1 MSTIMRLL
9 RFWYTIWMWLPF
21 VISETTAFQASKPL
35 QQSSSSQIIS
45 FHVSYGQPNQRNTND
60 DKWTELEGP
69 VYLRFSNNFQRH
81 VIYGDAGVVESFEFL
96 DDAIEAYPSAQL
108 SPFGVQTFV
117 KDLPHF
123 GIVAGGGKE
132 EQTAYRRAISGD
144 ELEQRTQ
151 SGYEALLTLSNLVT
165 GSTSVSIVGYL
176 ADRVGKFRF
185 LTHTNTTISSNFIN
199 VLHLM
204 NQIGFSPLVAKQSLF
219 ANFPQV
225 CLYEPKEVAER
236 LRFLLSSTPPK
247 NYTTSNSIDW
257 PLLASQGF
265 GAGFTRNQ
273 VGQMLKG
280 LPHILAMT
288 YEDAAQKPNFFYFHQ
303 ALRVPKE
310 LCDEAKE
317 KLYDYLDGA
326 TPSDVS
332 MMAYLRSLGASW
344 DQLSIVL
351 QAFPALVT
359 CDTDPS
365 WIIYH
370 KSPTRFVFKEHSL
383 HYLRARLQVS
393 PGQVQSMIKTHV
405 QLSSYSITG
414 NILPTLNALQ
424 ERLGLSSRDMRRI
437 LLRMP
442 SLIGMSIENGLKP
455 RMSFFIDEIGF
466 TRNEFSKIILKQPS
480 LLQSSLNKALRPKVA
495 FFVEETKI
503 PLTTLRKV
511 ILTSPTLLGLSLNEN
526 IRPTSEDFMDHCKLS
541 WEQMGE
547 LIIKN
552 PDLLTLSW
560 KRNLLPTLQFLQQ
573 RLDLTTLQ
581 LRDLV
586 SAAPRMMQYGIN
598 TSLGPKID
606 TIQHVLGLNGDIRQV
621 LLANPALLVM
631 TWGALERR
639 LSLSIASSTPLADAL
654 LRRHKQS
661 NNKLLRGVIGTCL
674 ETNTVT
680 TYPNAKIAA
689 TELDISLQKVYGLCR
704 SGKVFGGKTYF
715 YDDKTVSNASI
726 PFITKTST
734 KKVQMRRPMR
744 VRNANVLSP
753 SLADNL
759 RQSDYSLERDYP
771 NSVAPIVVYVAGRT
785 YPTDDFEQ
793 VRGARRAGGM
803 SLLFPQVACG
813 DILLTERL
821 REATEQSF
829 AQIMAEDEGGTSY
842 NNGTILNGYPYF
854 RPSRNRCEL
863 YACHDA
869 LKVILQLL
877 KQEAAANGNAAANNF
892 QVDIYTDSDYAWKL
906 LRNQSQI
913 LEWGSFSSEDAVEY
927 TGPGHRSSANLDL
940 LFPLC
945 RTYTRLVLRKGVD
958 FSAGV
963 SSPELC
969 NEISILFRHA
979 TSDGVTEY
987 SRQMAESAKI
997 AAAWHFERATV
1008 AKGANK
1014 IIM

>member
-1 MSTIMRLL
+1 MI
-9 RFWYTIWMWLPF
+9 
-21 VISETTAFQASKPL
+21 
-35 QQSSSSQIIS
+35 
-45 FHVSYGQPNQRNTND
+45 
-60 DKWTELEGP
+60 
-69 VYLRFSNNFQRH
+69 
-81 VIYGDAGVVESFEFL
+81 ESFEFL
-96 DDAIEAYPSAQL
+96 DDAIEAYPSAKRSL
-108 SPFGVQTFV
+108 FGVQTCGNSLL
-117 KDLPHF
+117 DF

-151 SGYEALLTLSNLVT
+151 SGYEALLTLSHLVT

-176 ADRVGKFRF
+176 ADRVGKLRF

-236 LRFLLSSTPPK
+236 LRFLLSPIPPK

-257 PLLASQGF
+257 PLLAGQGF
-265 GAGFTRNQ
+265 GAGFSRKQ

-317 KLYDYLDGA
+317 KLHDYLDGA

-332 MMAYLRSLGASW
+332 MMAYLKSLGATW

-351 QAFPALVT
+351 QAFPVLVT

-365 WIIYH
+365 WVIYH
-370 KSPTRFVFKEHSL
+370 KSTTRAVFKEYSL

-393 PGQVQSMIKTHV
+393 PGQLQSMIKTHS
-405 QLSSYSITG
+405 QLSSYSIMG
-414 NILPTLNALQ
+414 NILPTINALQ

-442 SLIGMSIENGLKP
+442 SLIGMSIDNGLKP
-455 RMSFFIDEIGF
+455 RMAFFIDEIGL

-480 LLQSSLNKALRPKVA
+480 LLQSSLNNALRPKVT

-503 PLTTLRKV
+503 PLTALRKV
-511 ILTSPTLLGLSLNEN
+511 ILTTPFLLGLSLNEN
-526 IRPTSEDFMDHCKLS
+526 IRPTCEDFMDHCKLS
-541 WEQMGE
+541 WEQMGD
-547 LIIKN
+547 LIVKN

-573 RLDLTTLQ
+573 RLDLSTMQ
-581 LRDLV
+581 LRDLI

-606 TIQHVLGLNGDIRQV
+606 TIQNVLGFNGDVRQV
-621 LLANPALLVM
+621 LLSNPALLLM
-631 TWGALERR
+631 TWAALERR

-654 LRRHKQS
+654 SRRQKQS
-661 NNKLLRGVIGTCL
+661 NNKVLRGVIETCL
-674 ETNTVT
+674 ETNTIT
-680 TYPNAKIAA
+680 TYPSAKLAA
-689 TELDISLQKVYGLCR
+689 TKLDMSLQKVYGLCR

-715 YDDKTVSNASI
+715 YDDKTLSKAPI
-726 PFITKTST
+726 TFITNSST
-734 KKVQMRRPMR
+734 KQVQTRTAIK
-744 VRNANVLSP
+744 VRNANDFSTR
-753 SLADNL
+753 LADTL
-759 RQSDYSLERDYP
+759 RQSDYSLERDYC
-771 NSVAPIVVYVAGRT
+771 NSVTPIVAYVAGRT
-785 YPTDDFEQ
+785 YPTDGVEQ

-803 SLLFPQVACG
+803 SLFFPQVACG
-813 DILLTERL
+813 DLFLAERL

-829 AQIMAEDEGGTSY
+829 AQIMPEELGGTSY
-842 NNGTILNGYPYF
+842 NNGTILNAYPYF

-877 KQEAAANGNAAANNF
+877 KQEAVANCNAGTRNY

-913 LEWGSFSSEDAVEY
+913 LEWGSFTSEDAVEY
-927 TGPGHRSSANLDL
+927 AGPGQRSSANLDL
-940 LFPLC
+940 LYPLC
-945 RTYTRLVLRKGVD
+945 RTYSRLVSRNGVAFD
-958 FSAGV
+958 EG
-963 SSPELC
+963 
-969 NEISILFRHA
+969 ISGPALVNAIDINFRHA
-979 TSDGVTEY
+979 TADGVSDY
-987 SRQMAESAKI
+987 SRELAERAKI
-997 AAAWHFERATV
+997 AAAWHFYRATI
-1008 AKGANK
+1008 ANGASK